1 MKPDELISAW
11 KAYGKKLDA
20 TLVLQDKI
28 VRTVIRERV
37 SNRFSGLR
45 RKYAGGILWLLIWL
59 ALSVTVLLT
68 NPFDYE
74 SGLQFVPMGILAI
87 CLAILSGK
95 LIHTFAVLGNIAI
108 AHHSVD
114 ESLKRA
120 IALYERPDRFIK
132 YTLVV
137 MVVTQT
143 ILFPLSFLPKHL
155 ARSTPGEAILH
166 TLIPMMVSGTIFFI
180 AYKAGVFKD
189 RDKESFRKDL
199 DELNDFQNLA
209 SQR

>member
-11 KAYGKKLDA
+11 KAYDKKLDA

-68 NPFDYE
+68 NPFDYA

-95 LIHTFAVLGNIAI
+95 LIHTFAALGNIAI

-120 IALYERPDRFIK
+120 IA
-132 YTLVV
+132 
-137 MVVTQT
+137 
-143 ILFPLSFLPKHL
+143 
-155 ARSTPGEAILH
+155 
-166 TLIPMMVSGTIFFI
+166 
-180 AYKAGVFKD
+180 
-189 RDKESFRKDL
+189 
-199 DELNDFQNLA
+199 
-209 SQR
+209 